1 MENIINEESL
11 ERAGVKMTDQE
22 ARLLIRLTQNIP
34 AGKYL
39 EMGFTDKE
47 REIMLGWFDDY
58 TR

>member
-11 ERAGVKMTDQE
+11 EREGVKMTDSE

-34 AGKYL
+34 VGKYL
-39 EMGFTDKE
+39 EMGFTESE
-47 REIMLGWFDDY
+47 REIMLRWFDDY